1 MTKGLQSGLFKT
13 AKKYKASPILLTP
26 IFTANLM
33 LSCFSNF
40 GNPLPTPLI
49 RGGRG
54 FNYETKKKER
64 RKEFFYFIIVRIW
77 YMQHEKA
84 KVLSMSVKI

>member
-13 AKKYKASPILLTP
+13 AKKYKASPILLIP

-49 RGGRG
+49 RGGG
-54 FNYETKKKER
+54 VSIMKQKK
-64 RKEFFYFIIVRIW
+64 RKEGKNSFI
-77 YMQHEKA
+77 
-84 KVLSMSVKI
+84 LSLYVFGTCNMKKQKYYQCQ